1 LESITFCGENMKM
14 GSENS
19 ENQGNGIIWDQCF
32 SSVEE
37 NPVVPQAFGIKIGV
51 FLGSLKHLVLG
62 IIKSSFWD
70 HCT

>member
-1 LESITFCGENMKM
+1 MVHHVHGEKKEM

-51 FLGSLKHLVLG
+51 IALSFWDQKSKFLGS
-62 IIKSSFWD
+62 
-70 HCT
+70 